1 MYGMKYNKQKK
12 QSNVGIVSTRN
23 IITNIF
29 GMKHLHWLRRAKGS
43 ILYAFMLSVFMCCTH
58 NTYYS
63 VTENKAVIFPDRVD
77 TIRGVAVY
85 QSEDLREFTGI
96 ESVDSFVVL
105 FSTYR
110 DSLIF
115 VMSTNSD
122 SIIGKMGQIG
132 KAKNELIV
140 PMRECQFEKRANGD
154 ILMHIDDFNR
164 QCITTFNFS
173 ASLANNHL
181 EYVGRTPYKFSNQA
195 EQSSFFSVSDTEY
208 VMFQGVAW
216 ANDVRD
222 EKTISPCVYKSSG
235 DRYEIYPQIIGKDD
249 FQKAFIYNIMTKMKP
264 DKSKMLLAHGNIGL
278 FTIVNFD
285 SGNTLGVHESSS
297 YDFDYLSQ
305 LSECDKETFFS
316 QLKAYYTS
324 CNVTDEYIILGRDGN
339 HTMSVFDKLE
349 IFQPMICL
357 LDWSGNVIY
366 SFVTNEE
373 VGPIAFNTHNKCLY
387 AIGADNCI
395 YKYDIA
401 KFISTSAI

>member
-1 MYGMKYNKQKK
+1 
-12 QSNVGIVSTRN
+12 
-23 IITNIF
+23 
-29 GMKHLHWLRRAKGS
+29 MKHWY
-43 ILYAFMLSVFMCCTH
+43 LYVLISSTFICCTH

-63 VTENKAVIFPDRVD
+63 VNENKTVTIPNRVD
-77 TIRGVAVY
+77 TIRGIAVC

-115 VMSTNSD
+115 VMNTNTD
-122 SIIGKMGQIG
+122 SIIWKMGRID
-132 KAKNELIV
+132 KEKNEVIV
-140 PMRECQFEKRANGD
+140 PMRECQFEKKANGD
-154 ILMHIDDFNR
+154 VLMHIDDFNR

-173 ASLANNHL
+173 ASLANNQL
-181 EYVGRTPYKFSNQA
+181 EYVGRTPYKFSNLA

-216 ANDVRD
+216 ENDVRD
-222 EKTISPCVYKSSG
+222 EKTIPPCVYESSG
-235 DRYEIYPQIIGKDD
+235 YGYDIYPQIIGKDE
-249 FQKAFIYNIMTKMKP
+249 FQKAFIYNIMAKMKP

-278 FTIVNFD
+278 FTIVHLD
-285 SGNTLGVHESSS
+285 SKNTLGIHDSSS
-297 YDFDYLSQ
+297 YDFEYLSQ
-305 LSECDKETFFS
+305 LSENDKKSVFS
-316 QLKAYYTS
+316 KLKAYYTS

-357 LDWSGNVIY
+357 FDWSGNLVY

-373 VGPIAFNTHNKCLY
+373 VGPIALNMHNKCLY

-401 KFISTSAI
+401 KFLSNSAK